1 MIPPR
6 LRPPDAAVVVVTQ
19 PPVEDDVGEA
29 EEAPPRL
36 KPVLAAPPL
45 RLNPVLAAVVVVAGA
60 EAPKLR
66 EGAAAAVV
74 DVAAAPKFNVGAA
87 VDPVEAEVAVDN
99 PKPPKAG
106 VAVVFRAADTR
117 GSLREMFSSIPDS
130 RRKLSSLLW
139 RSKRWPPRHSGAVM

>member
-45 RLNPVLAAVVVVAGA
+45 RLNPVLAAVVVAGA
-60 EAPKLR
+60 EAPMLR

-74 DVAAAPKFNVGAA
+74 DVA
-87 VDPVEAEVAVDN
+87 VDN

-106 VAVVFRAADTR
+106 GAVVFGAADNR
-117 GSLREMFSSIPDS
+117 GGLRKILSFDPILRSRSRSTNVERRCCSSS
-130 RRKLSSLLW
+130 C
-139 RSKRWPPRHSGAVM
+139 

>member
-1 MIPPR
+1 MAPSSLAPFLLSLLPSSFPPF
-6 LRPPDAAVVVVTQ
+6 LCFFLGPVVGAA
-19 PPVEDDVGEA
+19 A
-29 EEAPPRL
+29 S
-36 KPVLAAPPL
+36 PPL
-45 RLNPVLAAVVVVAGA
+45 LFPFCCTLSSTF
-60 EAPKLR
+60 PLKLPCTPLHPWYL
-66 EGAAAAVV
+66 AAVV

>member
-45 RLNPVLAAVVVVAGA
+45 RLNPVLAAVVVAGA
-60 EAPKLR
+60 EAPMLR

-74 DVAAAPKFNVGAA
+74 DVA
-87 VDPVEAEVAVDN
+87 VDN

-106 VAVVFRAADTR
+106 GAVVFGAADNR
-117 GSLREMFSSIPDS
+117 GALRKILSFDPIL
-130 RRKLSSLLW
+130 RRKLLSSGW
-139 RSKRWPPRHSGAVM
+139 RSNCRPPGPVM